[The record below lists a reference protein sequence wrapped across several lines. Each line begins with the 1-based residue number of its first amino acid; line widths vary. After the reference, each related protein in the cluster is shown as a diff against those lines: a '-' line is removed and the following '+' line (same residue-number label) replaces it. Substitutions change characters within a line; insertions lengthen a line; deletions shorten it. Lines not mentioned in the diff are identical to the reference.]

1 MARSSARSFSGVLRR
16 CIPYSLH
23 TDYSVSVLSPLEMVE
38 VAVTRTLFTDPEAV
52 LAKAE
57 RASIDMALRA
67 VTSVPAY
74 QLLSED
80 EIGSLEVGKLADFVV
95 LAEDPRTVSADQI
108 SEIDILETW
117 MDGQRTH

>member
-1 MARSSARSFSGVLRR
+1 M
-16 CIPYSLH
+16 
-23 TDYSVSVLSPLEMVE
+23 EMVE